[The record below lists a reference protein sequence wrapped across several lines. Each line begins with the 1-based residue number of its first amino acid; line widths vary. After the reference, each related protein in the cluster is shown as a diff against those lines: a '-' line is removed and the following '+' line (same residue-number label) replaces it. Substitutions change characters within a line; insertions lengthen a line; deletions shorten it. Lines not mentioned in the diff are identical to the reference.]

1 MVNGEYDH
9 QLMTVAS
16 KLCKLCLYLVLHTLG
31 GELSE
36 EVDLFREDDYI

>member
-16 KLCKLCLYLVLHTLG
+16 KLCKLCLYLMLDTLG
-31 GELSE
+31 E